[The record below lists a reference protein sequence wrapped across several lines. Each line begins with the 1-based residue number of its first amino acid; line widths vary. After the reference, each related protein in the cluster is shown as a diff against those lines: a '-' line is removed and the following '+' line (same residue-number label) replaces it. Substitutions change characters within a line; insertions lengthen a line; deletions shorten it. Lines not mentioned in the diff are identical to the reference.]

1 MNQSKDCYPE
11 LTRLRCLQH
20 VLTVTEHGVDCRPM
34 QIERLTEH
42 EAFRD
47 QQVVHAATHTLS
59 LFHCS
64 VHGVDDPWGFGL
76 DSPSRVMFKLLLTA
90 MYS

>member
-1 MNQSKDCYPE
+1 MPAARVNCYR
-11 LTRLRCLQH
+11 TQ
-20 VLTVTEHGVDCRPM
+20 VDCRPM
-34 QIERLTEH
+34 QIERLFTEH

-59 LFHCS
+59 LLLTARS
-64 VHGVDDPWGFGL
+64 TADDPWVFGL